1 MSTASA
7 AIYHDFQGLAALR
20 ADAKNASSET
30 VKEVAEQFES
40 LFTQMMLKSM
50 REATSSL
57 ESGLFESDQMDTY
70 QGMFDQQL
78 SLDLSRHGALGL
90 SDILVQQLG
99 GNSEPQTDQEQADQ
113 PLFLLQS
120 RSANTAPPGMNMYG
134 FSVSAA
140 NDASAPPPQH
150 QEQLNNNAW
159 KPDSPEE
166 FIRGVWNHAVDAAK
180 ALGLDPEVLVAQSAL
195 ETGWGARVIQA
206 DKGSSFNLFG
216 IKADKGWSGD
226 SASVNSL
233 EISGGVAAM
242 ERAAFR
248 VYDSIASSFDDYVSF
263 LSSNPRYQQALA
275 KVADSGD
282 FLSELQQAGY
292 ATDPGYADKIMGI
305 IGQSSFG
312 SVIDALKK

>member
-7 AIYHDFQGLAALR
+7 AIYHDFQGFSALR
-20 ADAKNASSET
+20 AEAKNASSET
-30 VKEVAEQFES
+30 VKEVATQFES

-50 REATSSL
+50 RDATSSL

-70 QGMFDQQL
+70 QSMFDQQL

-90 SDILVQQLG
+90 SDILVEQLG
-99 GNSEPQTDQEQADQ
+99 GVSQSQTTEEQPAQ
-113 PLFLLQS
+113 PLFSLPP
-120 RSANTAPPGMNMYG
+120 RSANTVSPGLNLYAFPVG
-134 FSVSAA
+134 AA
-140 NDASAPPPQH
+140 NDASAPSPELH
-150 QEQLNNNAW
+150 REIDNNAW
-159 KPDSPEE
+159 KPDSPEA

-180 ALGLDPEVLVAQSAL
+180 TLGLDPEVLVAQSAL
-195 ETGWGARVIQA
+195 ETGWGARVVQSVN
-206 DKGSSFNLFG
+206 GSSFNLFG
-216 IKADKGWSGD
+216 IKADNGWNGE

-233 EISGGVAAM
+233 EIREGVAAM

-275 KVADSGD
+275 NVADSGG

-305 IGQSSFG
+305 MGQNSFG

>member
-7 AIYHDFQGLAALR
+7 AIYHDFQGLSALR
-20 ADAKNASSET
+20 AEAKNASPET
-30 VKEVAEQFES
+30 VKEVAAQFES

-90 SDILVQQLG
+90 ADILVQQLG
-99 GNSEPQTDQEQADQ
+99 GDSQSPATGEQTEQS
-113 PLFLLQS
+113 LLALPS
-120 RSANTAPPGMNMYG
+120 RPATTVGPSLNLYA

-140 NDASAPPPQH
+140 NDASPSPP
-150 QEQLNNNAW
+150 EQLESKAW
-159 KPDSPEE
+159 NPDSPEA

-180 ALGLDPEVLVAQSAL
+180 TLGLDPEVLVAQSAL
-195 ETGWGARVIQA
+195 ESGWGARVIQSVN
-206 DKGSSFNLFG
+206 GSSFNLFG

-226 SASVNSL
+226 STSVNSL
-233 EISGGVAAM
+233 EISDGVAAM

-263 LSSNPRYQQALA
+263 LSSNPRYQQALT
-275 KVADSGD
+275 KVADNGD

-305 IGQSSFG
+305 IGQNSFG

>member
-7 AIYHDFQGLAALR
+7 AIYHDFQGLSALR
-20 ADAKNASSET
+20 AEARNASSET
-30 VKEVAEQFES
+30 VEEVAGQFES

-70 QGMFDQQL
+70 QSMFDQQL

-90 SDILVQQLG
+90 SDILVEQLG
-99 GNSEPQTDQEQADQ
+99 GSKQPQAAEEQVDQAFF
-113 PLFLLQS
+113 PLRS
-120 RSANTAPPGMNMYG
+120 KSANTAPLSLNLYAS
-134 FSVSAA
+134 SVSAA
-140 NDASAPPPQH
+140 NDASAPSTEH
-150 QEQLNNNAW
+150 QQIDNNDW
-159 KPDSPEE
+159 KPDSPEA
-166 FIRGVWNHAVDAAK
+166 FIRGVWSHALAA
-180 ALGLDPEVLVAQSAL
+180 ANTLGLDPEVLVAQSAL
-195 ETGWGARVIQA
+195 ETGWGARVIQSVN
-206 DKGSSFNLFG
+206 GSSFNLFG
-216 IKADKGWSGD
+216 IKADSGWSGE

-233 EISGGVAAM
+233 EVSDGIAAM

-248 VYDSIASSFDDYVSF
+248 VYDSIASSFDDYVRF
-263 LSSNPRYQQALA
+263 LTSNPRYQNALA
-275 KVADSGD
+275 NVADSGG

-305 IGQSSFG
+305 IGQTSFG